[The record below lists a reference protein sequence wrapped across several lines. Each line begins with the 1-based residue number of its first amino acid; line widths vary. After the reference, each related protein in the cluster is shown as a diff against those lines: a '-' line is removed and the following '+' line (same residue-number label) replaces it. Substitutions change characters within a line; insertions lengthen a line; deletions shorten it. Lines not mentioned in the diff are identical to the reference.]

1 VTNLMPSA
9 AGEPNFG
16 GGLGDQVYNRL
27 LNERIIFLGQPVDDD
42 IANKITAQ
50 LLLLAADP
58 DKDIYLYINSPG
70 GSITA
75 GMAIYDTMQYIK
87 NDVVTI
93 AMGLAASM
101 GQFLL
106 SAGTPGKRF
115 ALPNAE
121 ILIHQPSAGLA
132 GSASDIK
139 NQAAHGRADRVPHR
153 SDGRADHPRLRP
165 RPLVRRPGGQGVRP
179 HRRRDHHGR
188 QHAGWRR
195 HRGLSPVPGPTRPRE
210 SAHSRPPQL

>member
-1 VTNLMPSA
+1 VTNTMPSA
-9 AGEPNFG
+9 AGEPTY

-27 LNERIIFLGQPVDDD
+27 LGERIIFLGQPVDDE

-50 LLLLAADP
+50 LLLLAVDP
-58 DKDIYLYINSPG
+58 EKDIYLYINSPG

-75 GMAIYDTMQYIK
+75 GMAIYDTIQYIQ

-106 SAGTPGKRF
+106 SAGTRGKRF

-139 NQAAHGRADRVPHR
+139 IHAEQLLRTKRKMAELTALHTGQTVEQITRDSDRDRWFSAEEAKEYGLIDEVYGRASQV
-153 SDGRADHPRLRP
+153 
-165 RPLVRRPGGQGVRP
+165 PGGG
-179 HRRRDHHGR
+179 GTG
-188 QHAGWRR
+188 A
-195 HRGLSPVPGPTRPRE
+195 
-210 SAHSRPPQL
+210 

>member
-1 VTNLMPSA
+1 MTNLMPSA
-9 AGEPNFG
+9 AGEPSIG

-27 LNERIIFLGQPVDDD
+27 LCERINFLGQPVDDD

-50 LLLLAADP
+50 LLLLAAADP
-58 DKDIYLYINSPG
+58 DKDINLYINSPG

-75 GMAIYDTMQYIK
+75 GMAIYDTMQFIK

-139 NQAAHGRADRVPHR
+139 IHAERLLHTKRRMAELTSQHTGQSVEQVTRDSDRDRWFDAHEAKDYGLIDDVIATAAGM
-153 SDGRADHPRLRP
+153 
-165 RPLVRRPGGQGVRP
+165 PGGG
-179 HRRRDHHGR
+179 GTG
-188 QHAGWRR
+188 AG
-195 HRGLSPVPGPTRPRE
+195 S
-210 SAHSRPPQL
+210 

>member
-1 VTNLMPSA
+1 MTNTMPSA
-9 AGEPNFG
+9 AGEPTF

-27 LNERIIFLGQPVDDD
+27 LGERIIFLGQPVDDE

-50 LLLLAADP
+50 LLLLAAEP
-58 DKDIYLYINSPG
+58 DKDINLYINSPG

-87 NDVVTI
+87 NDVITI

-139 NQAAHGRADRVPHR
+139 IHAEQLLRTKRKMAQLTALHTGQTVEQITRDSDRDRWFSAEEAKEYGLVDEVIASAAHI
-153 SDGRADHPRLRP
+153 
-165 RPLVRRPGGQGVRP
+165 PGGG
-179 HRRRDHHGR
+179 GTG
-188 QHAGWRR
+188 A
-195 HRGLSPVPGPTRPRE
+195 
-210 SAHSRPPQL
+210 